1 MKRVSLI
8 IAGLALVTVFSC
20 SKKPDTGG
28 TATESMANEWW
39 AELILPDGTTNAN
52 GAGYFGH
59 IFTYNS
65 SANTN
70 EIWIE
75 DPNELYNFKVKATAD
90 LGALTFSANNVTSVV
105 PGYDIKVTITEGKII
120 QNGGHSKTGNVTDSI
135 YMKVKFEDDAR
146 TFTIRGHART
156 RFSEDDY

>member
-1 MKRVSLI
+1 MKRIFVI
-8 IAGLALVTVFSC
+8 VAGLAMVTFLSC

-28 TATESMANEWW
+28 TATQSMANEWW
-39 AELILPDGTTNAN
+39 AELVLPSGSNYY
-52 GAGYFGH
+52 GAGAFGH
-59 IFTYNS
+59 IYTYNS

-75 DPNELYNFKVKATAD
+75 DPNQLWNFKIKAAAD
-90 LGALTFSANNVTSVV
+90 VNAGTFSANNVTSVV
-105 PGYDIKVTITEGKII
+105 SGYNIKVTVTEGKII
-120 QNGGHSKTGNVTDSI
+120 PNGGHSKTGNITDSI
-135 YMKVKFEDDAR
+135 YMKVKFEDDPT

>member
-1 MKRVSLI
+1 MKRLI
-8 IAGLALVTVFSC
+8 VIVAGLAMVTFLSC

-28 TATESMANEWW
+28 TATEGMANEWW
-39 AELILPDGTTNAN
+39 AELIEPDGTTNHYGS
-52 GAGYFGH
+52 GAFGH
-59 IFTYNS
+59 IYTYNTA
-65 SANTN
+65 ANTN

-75 DPNELYNFKVKATAD
+75 DPAQLWDFKIKASAD
-90 LGALTFSANNVTSVV
+90 FGAKTFAANNVTSVT
-105 PGYDIKVTITEGKII
+105 PGYDIKVTVTEGKII
-120 QNGGHSKTGNVTDSI
+120 PNGGHSKTGNITDSI